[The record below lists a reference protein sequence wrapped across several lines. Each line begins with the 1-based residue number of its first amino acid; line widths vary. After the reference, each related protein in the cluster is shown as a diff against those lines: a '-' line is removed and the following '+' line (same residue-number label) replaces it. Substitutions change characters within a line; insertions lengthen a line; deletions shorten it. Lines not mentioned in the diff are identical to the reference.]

1 MNTLIY
7 RPPTRESGFTIIEVL
22 VALLVMSVGLMGLA
36 SLQVV
41 GLQNTQGGAQR
52 SQAAF
57 LAYDI
62 TDRMRSNT
70 AAVTAG
76 GYNYV
81 GEPGAA
87 ADEGVANCI
96 GIAANCTVT
105 QLAAFDLA
113 QWQTLL
119 GTHLSNGFGA
129 IVTAD
134 NGTTTDVTVTVQWAD
149 AYTVANGNEIVTFV
163 TELPQ

>member
-1 MNTLIY
+1 MNTLVY
-7 RPPTRESGFTIIEVL
+7 RHATHDTGFTVIEVL
-22 VALLVMSVGLMGLA
+22 ISLLVLSVGMMGLA

-52 SQAAF
+52 TQAAF

-62 TDRMRSNT
+62 TDRMRTNT

-87 ADEGVANCI
+87 GQGNAVNCI
-96 GIAANCTVT
+96 GVAANCSAA

-119 GTHLSNGFGA
+119 GTYLSNGFGSIA
-129 IVTAD
+129 TVD

-149 AYTVANGNEIVTFV
+149 AYTVADGNEIVTFT
-163 TELPQ
+163 TELLQ

>member
-7 RPPTRESGFTIIEVL
+7 RPATHETGFTVIEVL
-22 VALLVMSVGLMGLA
+22 ISLLVLSVGMMGLA

-52 SQAAF
+52 AQAAF

-70 AAVTAG
+70 AAATAG

-87 ADEGVANCI
+87 GQVNAVNCI
-96 GIAANCTVT
+96 GVAANCSAA

-119 GTHLSNGFGA
+119 GTYLSNGFGSIA
-129 IVTAD
+129 TVD
-134 NGTTTDVTVTVQWAD
+134 NGTTTGVTITVQWAD
-149 AYTVANGNEIVTFV
+149 AYTVDNGNEVVTFT

>member
-1 MNTLIY
+1 MNTPIY
-7 RPPTRESGFTIIEVL
+7 RRATHDNGFTVIEVL
-22 VALLVMSVGLMGLA
+22 VSLLVLSVGMMGLA

-52 SQAAF
+52 AQAAF

-70 AAVTAG
+70 AAVTTG

-87 ADEGVANCI
+87 AANAVDCI
-96 GIAANCTVT
+96 GIAANCSAA

-119 GTHLSNGFGA
+119 GTYLSSGFGA
-129 IVTAD
+129 IATVD
-134 NGTTTDVTVTVQWAD
+134 NGTTTGVTVTVQWAD
-149 AYTVANGNEIVTFV
+149 AYTVDDGNEIVTFT

>member
-1 MNTLIY
+1 MNTPIY
-7 RPPTRESGFTIIEVL
+7 RPSTRESGFTVIEVL
-22 VALLVMSVGLMGLA
+22 VSLLVLSVGMMGLA

-52 SQAAF
+52 TQASF

-70 AAVTAG
+70 AAVTTG
-76 GYNYV
+76 GYDYV

-87 ADEGVANCI
+87 QGNAVACI
-96 GIAANCTVT
+96 GVAANCSAA

-119 GTHLSNGFGA
+119 GTYLSNGFGTIA
-129 IVTAD
+129 TVD

-149 AYTVANGNEIVTFV
+149 AYTVADGNEIVTFT

>member
-7 RPPTRESGFTIIEVL
+7 RPPTRESGFTVIEVL
-22 VALLVMSVGLMGLA
+22 VSLLVLSVGMMGLA

-52 SQAAF
+52 AQAAF

-70 AAVTAG
+70 AAVTTG

-81 GEPGAA
+81 GAPGAA
-87 ADEGVANCI
+87 AANAVNCI
-96 GIAANCTVT
+96 GIAANCSAA

-119 GTHLSNGFGA
+119 GTYLSSGFGA
-129 IVTAD
+129 IATVD
-134 NGTTTDVTVTVQWAD
+134 NGTTTGVTVTVQWAD
-149 AYTVANGNEIVTFV
+149 AYTVADGNEIVTFT

>member
-7 RPPTRESGFTIIEVL
+7 RPATHETGFTVIEVL
-22 VALLVMSVGLMGLA
+22 ISLLVLSVGMMGLA

-52 SQAAF
+52 AQAAF

-62 TDRMRSNT
+62 TDRMRSNPV
-70 AAVTAG
+70 AVTAG

-87 ADEGVANCI
+87 AVNAVGCI
-96 GIAANCTVT
+96 GIAANCSAA

-119 GTHLSNGFGA
+119 GTYLSGGFGA
-129 IVTAD
+129 IATVD
-134 NGTTTDVTVTVQWAD
+134 NGTTTGVTITVQWAD
-149 AYTVANGNEIVTFV
+149 AYTVADGNEVVTFT
-163 TELPQ
+163 TELLQ

>member
-1 MNTLIY
+1 MNTLVY
-7 RPPTRESGFTIIEVL
+7 RHATHETGFTVIEVL
-22 VALLVMSVGLMGLA
+22 ISLLVLSVGMMGLA

-52 SQAAF
+52 TQATF

-70 AAVTAG
+70 AAVTTG

-87 ADEGVANCI
+87 EINAVSCI
-96 GIAANCTVT
+96 GVAANCSAA
-105 QLAAFDLA
+105 QLATFDLA

-119 GTHLSNGFGA
+119 GTYLSNGFGSIA
-129 IVTAD
+129 TVD
-134 NGTTTDVTVTVQWAD
+134 NGTTTGVTVTVQWAD
-149 AYTVANGNEIVTFV
+149 AYTVADGNEIVTFT
-163 TELPQ
+163 TELLQ